1 MASSES
7 TVHVVALSSLSY
19 ASFIRGYHD
28 YEKIWTPDIDVL
40 EVEAE
45 PSNPHDSM
53 ATAMKRNGGVVG
65 HVLRSL
71 ARFTHFF
78 LLKEDSQI
86 MCEVTG
92 RPLNRRVGLRL
103 EVPCLYC
110 FEGEI
115 YQIIYVSFPLLEPA
129 WPHHIITK
137 GLWGQKKA
145 TAIRIR

>member
-7 TVHVVALSSLSY
+7 TVHVVALSSFSY

-28 YEKIWTPDIDVL
+28 YKEIWTPDIGEVL

-53 ATAMKRNGGVVG
+53 ATAVKRNGGVVG
-65 HVLRSL
+65 HVPRSL

-92 RPLNRRVGLRL
+92 RPLNRGVGLGL

-110 FEGEI
+110 FEG
-115 YQIIYVSFPLLEPA
+115 
-129 WPHHIITK
+129 HISGSCRTH
-137 GLWGQKKA
+137 
-145 TAIRIR
+145 